1 MWLHQTKKALNS
13 KGNNQQNQ
21 QVTNWKG
28 ENTYK
33 SRMSDKGLVSGKKS
47 IAKIKTIWSKKRAE
61 DLNKHSSKEDI
72 QMANRYV
79 KRGTG
84 VPIVRETQIKTTRCH
99 PTPIR
104 MAITRELSPQGNRAW
119 WPATRLD
126 ANFVVDLSVA
136 AWPPVATSLWWE
148 VWEVLKAGSMPGG
161 EGAGCQRAGPSAPF
175 PGVGS
180 PQPKNPQE
188 THTALCALLIPN
200 ALPQEVLQTLHWHLP

>member
-33 SRMSDKGLVSGKKS
+33 SRMSDKGLVSGKQINSKNP
-47 IAKIKTIWSKKRAE
+47 IWSKKRAE
-61 DLNKHSSKEDI
+61 DLNKHSSTEDI
-72 QMANRYV
+72 QMANRSA

-84 VPIVRETQIKTTRCH
+84 VPVVRETQIKTTRCH

-119 WPATRLD
+119 WPTLTRLT
-126 ANFVVDLSVA
+126 VGILSQRTQRTRLHV
-136 AWPPVATSLWWE
+136 WLYVSITPQRSGDKRTEPRQKPLLYKTS
-148 VWEVLKAGSMPGG
+148 
-161 EGAGCQRAGPSAPF
+161 
-175 PGVGS
+175 
-180 PQPKNPQE
+180 
-188 THTALCALLIPN
+188 H
-200 ALPQEVLQTLHWHLP
+200 